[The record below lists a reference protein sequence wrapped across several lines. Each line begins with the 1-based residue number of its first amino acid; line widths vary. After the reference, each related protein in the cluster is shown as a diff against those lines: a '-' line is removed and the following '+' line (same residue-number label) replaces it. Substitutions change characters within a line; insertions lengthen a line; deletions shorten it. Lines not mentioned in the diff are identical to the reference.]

1 MRNGLIVVL
10 SFALLQLIS
19 YKSYSQE
26 TISTSLSNFYI
37 ENNSVV
43 YKRVF
48 DLPNQNEKE
57 VKAALLKFIS
67 KVPNVSNVRESGN
80 EIFADISNMKINYQ
94 KYGGSYMS
102 TLILLNHSM
111 FAMLIVQI
119 KDNKY
124 RILIKDIYFM
134 DDVSLLSL
142 NSKKE
147 MDNRTDL
154 TPVITKAHAS
164 EFKSSSIIVKGM
176 GYLNSQFTDLFT
188 YTQQE
193 DKW

>member
-19 YKSYSQE
+19 NKSYSQE
-26 TISTSLSNFYI
+26 TTVPSLSNFYI
-37 ENNSVV
+37 ENNTVV

-57 VKAALLKFIS
+57 VKDALLKFLS
-67 KVPNVSNVRESGN
+67 KVPNVSNVKESGN

-111 FAMLIVQI
+111 FAKLIVQR

-134 DDVSLLSL
+134 DDESLQSL

-147 MDNRTDL
+147 MDNRSDL
-154 TPVITKAHAS
+154 TSVITKGNAS
-164 EFKSSSIIVKGM
+164 EFKSSSIILKGM

>member
-1 MRNGLIVVL
+1 MRNGLILVL

-19 YKSYSQE
+19 NKSYSQE
-26 TISTSLSNFYI
+26 TTVASLSNFYI
-37 ENNSVV
+37 ENNTVV

-57 VKAALLKFIS
+57 VKDALLKFIN

-94 KYGGSYMS
+94 KYGGSYMT

-111 FAMLIVQI
+111 FAKLIVQI

-124 RILIKDIYFM
+124 RILIKDIYFI
-134 DDVSLLSL
+134 DDASLQSL
-142 NSKKE
+142 TSKKE
-147 MDNRTDL
+147 MDNKTDL

>member
-10 SFALLQLIS
+10 SFALLQIIS
-19 YKSYSQE
+19 TPSYSQE
-26 TISTSLSNFYI
+26 TTATALSNFYI
-37 ENNSVV
+37 ENNTVV

-48 DLPNQNEKE
+48 ELPNQNEKE
-57 VKAALLKFIS
+57 VKDALLKFIS

-80 EIFADISNMKINYQ
+80 EVFADISNMKVNYQ
-94 KYGGSYMS
+94 NYGGSYMS

-111 FAMLIVQI
+111 FAKLIVQI

-134 DDVSLLSL
+134 DDVSLQSL

-176 GYLNSQFTDLFT
+176 GYLNSQFIDLFT
-188 YTQQE
+188 YTQQQ